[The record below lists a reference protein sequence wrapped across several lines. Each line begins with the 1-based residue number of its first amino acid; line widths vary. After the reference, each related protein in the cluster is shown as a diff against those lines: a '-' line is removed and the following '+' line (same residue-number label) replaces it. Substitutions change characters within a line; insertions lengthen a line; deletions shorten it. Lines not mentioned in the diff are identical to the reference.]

1 MGYEGQDFSDIA
13 QGVSPAFIEALYA
26 KFQADPASVEG
37 GWQTFFEGLER
48 GAGGPSWTNKRWP
61 LTTTDDLTAGL
72 DPTQMEPAPKPAK
85 GGKPAPTAAAA
96 PAPSK
101 DEIIRAAGDAIR
113 AQLLIRTYRVRG
125 HLAANLDPLGL
136 AKREMPEDL
145 RTEYHGF
152 TDADID
158 RPVYLGGT
166 MGFEWTTIR
175 QLVDTLRKNY
185 CGNVGLEY
193 MHIVDVE
200 ERRFL
205 QERMEG
211 QNKAIDFTVDGKKA
225 ILNKVIEAEQW
236 EKFLGKKY
244 VGTKRFGL
252 DGGESMIPALES
264 VIKYGG
270 QYGVREIVFGMAHRG
285 RLNVL
290 ANVMGKPLRVIFHE
304 FAGGSANPED
314 IGGSGDVK
322 YHLGTSSD
330 REFDGHKVHM
340 SLVAN
345 PSHLE
350 AVNPVVLGKTR
361 AIQTIAGDL
370 TDHTASLP
378 VLIHGDAAFAGQGI
392 VWECLGFSG
401 IRGYNTGGCVHFII
415 NNQVGF
421 TTSPQFARSSPYP
434 SDVAKG
440 VQAPVF
446 HVNGDDPEA
455 VTFAT
460 KMAMEFRQKFHRDI
474 VIDMWCYRRFGHN
487 EGDEPGFTQPLM
499 YNIIRKHPGVSEIY
513 SKRLVAE
520 GVVDQAWVDENIK
533 QYVTRCEGEFEAGQV
548 YKPNK
553 ADWFAGRWSGLSAP
567 KESDQGR
574 RNVETGLD
582 RKLFDA
588 LGRKL
593 TTIPDSIQVHKT
605 LSRVLDAKRQM
616 FATGENFD
624 WATGEALAFGS
635 LLSEGYGVRLSGQ
648 DSGRGTF
655 SQRHAVWVDQTD
667 EHKYIPLQ
675 TVEHGRFEVLD
686 SPLSEYGVL
695 GFEYGYAL
703 ADPKTLVLWE
713 AQFGDFVNGAQIM
726 IDQFITSGESKWL
739 RANGLVML
747 LPHGYEGQG
756 PEHSS
761 ARPERFLQSCA
772 GDNIQVANVT
782 TPANYF
788 HLLRRQMHRNFR
800 KPLILFTP
808 KSLLRHKLA
817 VSKSEDF
824 LGDSHFRRLLSDTNG
839 AADAETTRLVLCTGK
854 VAYDLIEARDAA
866 GDTGTQIV
874 RVEQLYPFPSEA
886 LAERIAKMPNLQDVV
901 WAQEEPKNNGYWFF
915 VEPFI
920 EEVLQQAGAR
930 VARARYAGRA
940 GAASPATG
948 LMKRHTAEQGA
959 LVADAL
965 GHNVREE
972 IRRTRAEGS
981 TTTARPTQ
989 APSS

>member
-1 MGYEGQDFSDIA
+1 MGYEGLDFDEIA
-13 QGVSPAFIEALYA
+13 GSVSPAFVETLYR
-26 KFQADPASVEG
+26 KYKADPASVEA
-37 GWQTFFEGLER
+37 GWRGWFEGLEST
-48 GAGGPSWTNKRWP
+48 ASGPSWANPAWP
-61 LTTTDDLTAGL
+61 PKDTDALTAAL
-72 DPTQMEPAPKPAK
+72 DPTQMEPAPAKPK
-85 GGKPAPTAAAA
+85 GGAAKPAPAPAASVEDIARAAAD
-96 PAPSK
+96 S
-101 DEIIRAAGDAIR
+101 IRAM
-113 AQLLIRTYRVRG
+113 LLIRTYRVRG

-136 AKREMPEDL
+136 ARADL
-145 RTEYHGF
+145 PADMTPEYHGF
-152 TDADID
+152 SGADLD

-166 MGFEWTTIR
+166 MGLEKATVR
-175 QLVDTLRKNY
+175 ELVAILQANY

-193 MHIVDVE
+193 MHIADVE

-211 QNKAIDFTVDGKKA
+211 KDKAIEFSANGKTA

-236 EKFLGKKY
+236 EKFLGRKY

-252 DGGESMIPALES
+252 DGGEAMIPALEAI
-264 VIKYGG
+264 IKYGG
-270 QYGVREIVFGMAHRG
+270 QQGVREIVYGMAHRG

-290 ANVMGKPLRVIFHE
+290 ANVMEKPFRVIFHE
-304 FAGGSANPED
+304 FSGGSANPD
-314 IGGSGDVK
+314 DVGGSGDVK
-322 YHLGTSSD
+322 YHLGTSTD
-330 REFDGHKVHM
+330 RDFDGINVHM

-350 AVNPVVLGKTR
+350 AVNPVVLGKVR
-361 AIQTIAGDL
+361 AQQTFRGDL
-370 TDHTASLP
+370 EKHQQVLP

-415 NNQVGF
+415 NNQIGF

-440 VQAPVF
+440 VQAPIF

-455 VTFAT
+455 VTFAC
-460 KMAMEFRQKFHRDI
+460 KMAIEFRQTFGRDI

-487 EGDEPGFTQPLM
+487 EGDEPSFTQPLM
-499 YNIIRKHPGVSEIY
+499 YARIKQHPPVSEVY
-513 SKRLVAE
+513 AKRLTAE
-520 GVVDQAWVDENIK
+520 GVIDGNFVDTKVKEF
-533 QYVTRCEGEFEAGQV
+533 TELLEGEFEAGAT
-548 YKPNK
+548 YLPNK

-567 KESDQGR
+567 TDGEGAR
-574 RNVETGLD
+574 RNLETGID
-582 RKLFDA
+582 KKLFDS
-588 LGRKL
+588 LGRTL
-593 TTIPDSIQVHKT
+593 TEVPEDLTIHKT
-605 LSRVLDAKRQM
+605 LSRVLDAKREM
-616 FATGENFD
+616 FKSGSNFD

-655 SQRHAVWVDQTD
+655 SQRHAVWVDQKD
-667 EHKYIPLQ
+667 EHKYIPLG
-675 TVEHGRFEVLD
+675 EIPHGRFEVLD

-703 ADPKTLVLWE
+703 ADPKSLVLWE

-726 IDQFITSGESKWL
+726 IDQFIASGEAKWL

-761 ARPERFLQSCA
+761 ARPERFLQLCA
-772 GDNIQVANVT
+772 QDNIQVVNIT

-800 KPLILFTP
+800 KPLIQMTP
-808 KSLLRHKLA
+808 KSLLRHKMA
-817 VSKSEDF
+817 VSKAEEF
-824 LGDSHFRRLLSDTNG
+824 QGDTHFRRILSDPS
-839 AADAETTRLVLCTGK
+839 APADADVKRLVLCTGK

-866 GDTGTQIV
+866 GDQNTAIV
-874 RVEQLYPFPSEA
+874 RIEQLYPFPGEP
-886 LAERIAKMPNLQDVV
+886 LTERLKRMVNVEEVI
-901 WAQEEPKNNGYWFF
+901 WAQEEPRNNGYWFF

-920 EEVLQQAGAR
+920 EECLKDAG
-930 VARARYAGRA
+930 VKPQRARYAGRA
-940 GAASPATG
+940 AAASPATG
-948 LMKRHTAEQGA
+948 LMKRHQAEQGA
-959 LVADAL
+959 LIADAL
-965 GHNVREE
+965 GHSVREE
-972 IRRTRAEGS
+972 IRRTRKG
-981 TTTARPTQ
+981 
-989 APSS
+989 

>member
-1 MGYEGQDFSDIA
+1 MGYEGQDFADIA
-13 QGVSPAFIEALYA
+13 GGVSPAFIETLYA
-26 KFQADPASVEG
+26 RFKESPESVEPA
-37 GWQTFFEGLER
+37 WRSWFEGLE
-48 GAGGPSWTNKRWP
+48 GSAQGPSWEQPNWP
-61 LTTTDDLTAGL
+61 LTSTDDLTAAL

-85 GGKPAPTAAAA
+85 GGKPAVAPAAA
-96 PAPSK
+96 PSQDAIVKAAADS
-101 DEIIRAAGDAIR
+101 IRAM
-113 AQLLIRTYRVRG
+113 LLIRTYRVRG

-136 AKREMPEDL
+136 NATRELPADL

-152 TDADID
+152 SEADID

-166 MGFEWTTIR
+166 MGLQWTTVR
-175 QLVDTLRKNY
+175 ELVDTLRANY

-193 MHIVDVE
+193 MHIADVE

-205 QERMEG
+205 QDRMEG
-211 QNKAIDFTVDGKKA
+211 KDKAIEFSALGKKA

-236 EKFLGKKY
+236 ERFCGKKY

-270 QYGVREIVFGMAHRG
+270 QLGVNDIVFGMAHRG

-290 ANVMGKPLRVIFHE
+290 TNVMAKPYRIIFHE
-304 FAGGSANPED
+304 FGGGSDNPD
-314 IGGSGDVK
+314 DVAGSGDVK
-322 YHLGTSSD
+322 YHLGTSTD
-330 REFDGHKVHM
+330 REFDGISVHM

-350 AVNPVVLGKTR
+350 AEDPVVLGKVR

-370 TDHTASLP
+370 AEHKASLP

-401 IRGYNTGGCVHFII
+401 IRGYNTGGCLHFVI
-415 NNQVGF
+415 NNQIGF

-440 VQAPVF
+440 VQAPIF

-455 VTFAT
+455 VTFAC
-460 KMAMEFRQKFHRDI
+460 KMAIEYRQTFHRDV
-474 VIDMWCYRRFGHN
+474 VIDMWCYRRNGHN
-487 EGDEPGFTQPLM
+487 EGDEPSFTQPLM
-499 YNIIRKHPGVSEIY
+499 YDRIKSHPPVSEVYGQKLIEQ
-513 SKRLVAE
+513 KVIDR
-520 GVVDQAWVDENIK
+520 AWIDENVK
-533 QYVTRCEGEFEAGQV
+533 QFTTLLEGEFEAGAS

-553 ADWFAGRWSGLSAP
+553 ADWFAGRWSGLHAP
-567 KESDQGR
+567 ADGEASR
-574 RNVETGLD
+574 RNVETGIEQ
-582 RKLFDA
+582 KLFDS
-588 LGRKL
+588 LGRTL
-593 TTIPDSIQVHKT
+593 TTVPEGLTVHKT
-605 LSRVLDAKRQM
+605 LNRVLDAKREM
-616 FATGENFD
+616 FRSGANFD

-655 SQRHAVWVDQTD
+655 SQRHAVWIDQTD
-667 EHKYIPLQ
+667 EHKYVPLW
-675 TVEHGRFEVLD
+675 TVEHGSFEVLD

-713 AQFGDFVNGAQIM
+713 AQFGDFMNGAQIM
-726 IDQFITSGESKWL
+726 IDQFIASGEAKWL

-761 ARPERFLQSCA
+761 ARPERFLQLCA
-772 GDNIQVANVT
+772 QDNMQVANCT

-788 HLLRRQMHRNFR
+788 HLLRRQMHRSFR
-800 KPLILFTP
+800 KPLIVFTP

-817 VSKSEDF
+817 VSKASDF
-824 LGDSHFRRLLSDTNG
+824 LSDSHFMRILSDPS
-839 AADAETTRLVLCTGK
+839 APADTDVKRLVLCTGK
-854 VAYDLIEARDAA
+854 VAYDLMEARDAA
-866 GDTGTQIV
+866 GDTGTAIV
-874 RVEQLYPFPSEA
+874 RLEQLYPFPGEP
-886 LAERIAKMPNLQDVV
+886 LVERLKRMPNVEEVV
-901 WAQEEPKNNGYWFF
+901 WAQEEPRNNGAWTF

-920 EEVLQQAGAR
+920 EECLVEAGGTVR
-930 VARARYAGRA
+930 RPRYAGRA
-940 GAASPATG
+940 ASASPATG
-948 LMKRHTAEQGA
+948 LMKRHQMEQAA
-959 LVADAL
+959 LIADAL

-972 IRRTRAEGS
+972 IRRTRKN
-981 TTTARPTQ
+981 
-989 APSS
+989 

>member
-13 QGVSPAFIEALYA
+13 AGVSPAFVETLYA
-26 KFQADPASVEG
+26 KFTADPASVES
-37 GWQTFFEGLER
+37 GWRTFFEGLE
-48 GAGGPSWTNKRWP
+48 GSAQGPSWESAHWP
-61 LTTTDDLTAGL
+61 LTTTDDLTAAL

-85 GGKPAPTAAAA
+85 GGGKPAPAAAA
-96 PAPSK
+96 PAPVSK
-101 DEIIRAAGDAIR
+101 DEIAKAAADAIR

-136 AKREMPEDL
+136 SKREMPEDL
-145 RTEYHGF
+145 KTEYHGF
-152 TDADID
+152 SDADID
-158 RPVYLGGT
+158 RKVYLGGT
-166 MGFEWTTIR
+166 MGFEWATIR
-175 QLVDTLRKNY
+175 ELVDTLRKNY

-193 MHIVDVE
+193 MHIADVE

-211 QNKAIDFTVDGKKA
+211 QDKAIEFSVDGKKA

-270 QYGVREIVFGMAHRG
+270 QMGVREIVIGMAHRG

-290 ANVMGKPLRVIFHE
+290 ANVMAKPLRVIFHE
-304 FAGGSANPED
+304 FAGGSANPDD

-322 YHLGTSSD
+322 YHLGTSTD

-350 AVNPVVLGKTR
+350 AADPVVLGKTR
-361 AIQTIAGDL
+361 AIQTLNNDL
-370 TDHTASLP
+370 KDHVASLP

-487 EGDEPGFTQPLM
+487 EGDEPSFTQPLM
-499 YNIIRKHPGVSEIY
+499 YDIIRKHPGVSSVY
-513 SKRLVAE
+513 GNRLIKE
-520 GVVDQAWVDENIK
+520 GVIDQPWIDENVK
-533 QYVTRCEGEFEAGQV
+533 QLTLRLEGEFEAGAS

-553 ADWFAGRWSGLSAP
+553 ADWFGGRWTGLSAP
-567 KESDQGR
+567 TDGASAR
-574 RNVETGLD
+574 RNVETGLSQ
-582 RKLFDA
+582 KLFDS
-588 LGRKL
+588 LGRTL
-593 TTIPDSIQVHKT
+593 TTVPESVKIHKT
-605 LSRVLDAKRQM
+605 LARVLDAKREM
-616 FATGENFD
+616 FKSGKGFD
-624 WATGEALAFGS
+624 WATGEALAFGG

-667 EHKYIPLQ
+667 EHKYVPLQ
-675 TVEHGRFEVLD
+675 EIEHGNFEVLD

-772 GDNIQVANVT
+772 DDNIQVANCT
-782 TPANYF
+782 SPANYF

-800 KPLILFTP
+800 KPLIVMTP

-817 VSKSEDF
+817 VSNAEDF
-824 LGDSHFRRLLSDTNG
+824 QGDSHFRRLLSDTNG
-839 AADAETTRLVLCTGK
+839 AADVDTKRLVLCTGK

-866 GDTGTQIV
+866 GDTDTQIV
-874 RVEQLYPFPSEA
+874 RVEQLYPFPGNPI
-886 LAERIAKMPNLQDVV
+886 AERVAKMPNLEEIV

-915 VEPFI
+915 VEPLI
-920 EEVLQQAGAR
+920 EEALASVNSP
-930 VARARYAGRA
+930 VKRARYAGRSA
-940 GAASPATG
+940 SASPATG
-948 LMKRHTAEQGA
+948 LMKRHQAEQGA

-965 GHNVREE
+965 GHSVRDE
-972 IRRTRAEGS
+972 IRRTRAS
-981 TTTARPTQ
+981 
-989 APSS
+989 

>member
-13 QGVSPAFIEALYA
+13 GQVSPGFVDALFARYKA
-26 KFQADPASVEG
+26 SPDSVEPDWRG
-37 GWQTFFEGLER
+37 FFEGLE
-48 GAGGPSWTNKRWP
+48 GAVTGPSWANATWP
-61 LTTTDDLTAGL
+61 PAITDDLTAAL

-85 GGKPAPTAAAA
+85 PGAARASA
-96 PAPSK
+96 PAPSRDDIVK
-101 DEIIRAAGDAIR
+101 AAGDAIR
-113 AQLLIRTYRVRG
+113 AQMLIRTYRVRG

-136 AKREMPEDL
+136 SGTRELPADL
-145 RTEYHGF
+145 KTDYHGF
-152 TDADID
+152 SDADID

-166 MGFEWTTIR
+166 LGLQWASVREV
-175 QLVDTLRKNY
+175 VDILRANY

-193 MHIVDVE
+193 MHISDVE

-211 QNKAIDFTVDGKKA
+211 KDKAIEFTPLGKTA

-236 EKFLGKKY
+236 EKFLGRKY

-270 QYGVREIVFGMAHRG
+270 AMGLNEIVIGMSHRG

-290 ANVMGKPLRVIFHE
+290 ANVMAKPLRVIFHE
-304 FAGGSANPED
+304 FAGGSATPEQ

-322 YHLGTSSD
+322 YHLGTSTD
-330 REFDGHKVHM
+330 REFDGIKVHM

-350 AVNPVVLGKTR
+350 AADPVVLGKTR

-370 TDHTASLP
+370 KYHCNSLP

-392 VWECLGFSG
+392 VWECFGFSG
-401 IRGYNTGGCVHFII
+401 IRGYNTGGCIHFVV
-415 NNQVGF
+415 NNQIGF

-440 VQAPVF
+440 VQAPIF

-455 VTFAT
+455 VTFAC
-460 KMAMEFRQKFHRDI
+460 KMAIEFRQKFHRDI

-487 EGDEPGFTQPLM
+487 EGDEPSFTQPLM
-499 YNIIRKHPGVSEIY
+499 YKAIRSHPPVSEIY
-513 SKRLVAE
+513 GKRLIAE
-520 GVVDQAWVDENIK
+520 KVVDQAWLDDN
-533 QYVTRCEGEFEAGQV
+533 VTQFTTLLEGEFAAGAS

-553 ADWFAGRWSGLSAP
+553 ADWFSGRWSGLGAP
-567 KESDQGR
+567 VDAETAR
-574 RNVETGLD
+574 RNVDTAIET
-582 RKLFDA
+582 KLFDSI
-588 LGRKL
+588 GRTL
-593 TTIPDSIQVHKT
+593 TTVPETLTIHKT
-605 LSRVLDAKRQM
+605 LARVIDAKRGM
-616 FATGENFD
+616 FASGAGFD

-655 SQRHAVWVDQTD
+655 SQRHAVWVDQND
-667 EHKYIPLQ
+667 EHRYVPLWN
-675 TVEHGRFEVLD
+675 VEHGNFEVLD
-686 SPLSEYGVL
+686 STLSEYGVL
-695 GFEYGYAL
+695 GFEYGYAI

-713 AQFGDFVNGAQIM
+713 AQFGDFANGAQIM
-726 IDQFITSGESKWL
+726 IDQFIASGEAKWL
-739 RANGLVML
+739 RANGLVLL

-761 ARPERFLQSCA
+761 ARPERFLQLCA
-772 GDNIQVANVT
+772 GDNMQVANCT

-800 KPLILFTP
+800 KPLVIMTP

-817 VSKSEDF
+817 VSAAKDF
-824 LGDSHFRRLLSDTNG
+824 QGGTHFKRILSDTTG
-839 AADAETTRLVLCTGK
+839 AADAETTRLVLCSGK

-866 GDTGTQIV
+866 GDGNTQIV
-874 RVEQLYPFPSEA
+874 RIEQLYPFPGDPLAVRLKRMTA
-886 LAERIAKMPNLQDVV
+886 LEEVI
-901 WAQEEPKNNGYWFF
+901 WAQEEPRNQGYWSF
-915 VEPFI
+915 VEPLI
-920 EEVLQQAGAR
+920 EESLKAAKCKVHR
-930 VARARYAGRA
+930 PRYAGRNA
-940 GAASPATG
+940 AASPATG
-948 LMKRHTAEQGA
+948 LMKRHQAEQGA

-965 GHNVREE
+965 GHNVRAE
-972 IRRTRAEGS
+972 IRRTRNA
-981 TTTARPTQ
+981 
-989 APSS
+989 